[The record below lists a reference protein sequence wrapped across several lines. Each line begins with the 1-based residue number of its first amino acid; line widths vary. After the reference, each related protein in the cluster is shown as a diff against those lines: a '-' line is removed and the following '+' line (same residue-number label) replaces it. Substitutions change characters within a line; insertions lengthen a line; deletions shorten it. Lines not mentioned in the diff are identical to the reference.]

1 MVQLFDHRAAD
12 VVVNV
17 ANLHR
22 AAQPETLSAAEKQ
35 DPSRLP
41 QPQYWVDD
49 TDCPPMPHAWT
60 LAFKEITAPTNMRTM
75 IAAVMPRAAFGNKLP
90 LLQFI
95 GMPPAP
101 AAAAA
106 TLLGANLNAFC
117 FDFVLRRKLQGQTI
131 NWFILEQLPVV
142 PPARFDDP
150 LPAGFTQ
157 HVRETGL
164 MNGQHA
170 APTLADFVVP
180 QVLALS
186 YTAHDLAPFAQDL
199 GYVDADGQVLPPIR
213 WDDEDR
219 RRRLAALDALFFWLY
234 GLGLDD
240 AAYVMDTFPIVRQ
253 QDEAAYGR
261 YRTKDEVL
269 ALLKLLPAPAAAA

>member
-1 MVQLFDHRAAD
+1 MVQMFDHRAAD
-12 VVVNV
+12 VVVNP

-22 AAQPETLSAAEKQ
+22 AAQPESLSSTDKQ
-35 DPSRLP
+35 DSSRSP
-41 QPQYWVDD
+41 IPQYWVDEA
-49 TDCPPMPHAWT
+49 DCPPMPHEWS
-60 LAFKEITAPTNMRTM
+60 LAFKEITAPTNVRTM

-90 LLQFI
+90 LLQFVDV
-95 GMPPAP
+95 PAGP
-101 AAAAA
+101 AARSAA
-106 TLLGANLNAFC
+106 LLGANLNAMC
-117 FDFVLRRKLQGQTI
+117 LDFVLRRKLQGQTI

-150 LPAGFTQ
+150 LHARFTQ
-157 HVRETGL
+157 HLRDAGL
-164 MNGQHA
+164 MNGHHP
-170 APTLADFVVP
+170 APTIADFVLP

-186 YTAHDLAPFAQDL
+186 YTAHDLAPFARDL
-199 GYVDADGQVLPPIR
+199 GYVDDQGQVLPPIR

-240 AAYVMDTFPIVRQ
+240 AGYVMDSFPIVRQ
-253 QDEAAYGR
+253 QDEAAFGR

-269 ALLKLLPAPAAAA
+269 ALLKLLPPPAG